1 MTKNL
6 RRIKQESTL
15 WHYCNGVRMDGPPPN
30 LRGDVTDLRGDVS
43 GLWGDVTDL
52 WGDVTGLRGDI
63 DTAGLTQEERANG
76 VDVRL
81 LVK

>member
-30 LRGDVTDLRGDVS
+30 LRGDVTDLRGDVDKC
-43 GLWGDVTDL
+43 GITIEARERGVYVKDLVGD
-52 WGDVTGLRGDI
+52 
-63 DTAGLTQEERANG
+63 
-76 VDVRL
+76 
-81 LVK
+81 